1 MATKRRPP
9 LGVALARLI
18 VEYPETDWKT
28 LSERLRNREFM
39 EELAEAVDGISKL
52 ATKSGG
58 KQKTKR
64 PTSRRSVFARI
75 SEEDPEK
82 AKILTALRSRLT
94 DKVRPPPLSQIR
106 SLAVAIGMK
115 DHISSRRE
123 QAVNQI
129 IRHLVDKTVEE
140 IKTKLHK
147 EIPGQ
152 RDLGSEYNRWVDLI
166 LGARNQNH

>member
-1 MATKRRPP
+1 MATRRRPP
-9 LGVALARLI
+9 LVTALARLI
-18 VEYPETDWKT
+18 VEYPEKDWQT

-64 PTSRRSVFARI
+64 PTSRRSVLARI
-75 SEEDPEK
+75 AEEDPEK

-94 DKVRPPPLSQIR
+94 NKVRPPSLSQIR
-106 SLAVAIGMK
+106 SLAVAMGMK
-115 DHISSRRE
+115 DHIPSRRE
-123 QAVNQI
+123 QAVDQI
-129 IRHLVDKTVEE
+129 VRHLADKTVEE

-147 EIPGQ
+147 ELPGQ
-152 RDLGSEYNRWVDLI
+152 RDLGSEYDRWVDLI
-166 LGARNQNH
+166 LGARSQSR